1 MIARAER
8 SDNGIAK
15 WIATFIPLHQT
26 AEEVFSRQFHR
37 ATLAILSLL
46 KLFYIINCC
55 RLFTSLDHYRTRG
68 KEFVRLY
75 KVLFDLSCKLED
87 VTTFVSFGRTVAWI
101 VSCLLVSS
109 PRDDVSFAWLP
120 LGRLE
125 RGDSGHTQ
133 KLQKMLEVSVIN
145 N

>member
-8 SDNGIAK
+8 SDSGIAK

-26 AEEVFSRQFHR
+26 AEEVLSRQFHR
-37 ATLAILSLL
+37 AIVSLL

-75 KVLFDLSCKLED
+75 KVLFDLSCKL
-87 VTTFVSFGRTVAWI
+87 
-101 VSCLLVSS
+101 
-109 PRDDVSFAWLP
+109 
-120 LGRLE
+120 
-125 RGDSGHTQ
+125 
-133 KLQKMLEVSVIN
+133 
-145 N
+145 

>member
-1 MIARAER
+1 MHAFLKLFSKNVLNINTPRHSTVGYLEFKVQIVSLFPLEHHCDENHIVIARAER

-37 ATLAILSLL
+37 ATLAIVSLL

-75 KVLFDLSCKLED
+75 KVLFDLSCKL
-87 VTTFVSFGRTVAWI
+87 
-101 VSCLLVSS
+101 
-109 PRDDVSFAWLP
+109 
-120 LGRLE
+120 
-125 RGDSGHTQ
+125 
-133 KLQKMLEVSVIN
+133 
-145 N
+145 

>member
-15 WIATFIPLHQT
+15 WIANFIPLHQT

-37 ATLAILSLL
+37 ATLAIVSLL

-75 KVLFDLSCKLED
+75 KVLFDLSCKL
-87 VTTFVSFGRTVAWI
+87 
-101 VSCLLVSS
+101 
-109 PRDDVSFAWLP
+109 
-120 LGRLE
+120 
-125 RGDSGHTQ
+125 
-133 KLQKMLEVSVIN
+133 
-145 N
+145 